1 MILLIKNW
9 YKYFCSKE
17 LCIVFLALLLSGC
30 SFADSNDIS
39 SKPENLSSQ
48 SLDFEATTNKNN
60 QNSSFEEWMQQYNV
74 KKKGKW
80 GLKNIS
86 LIEDSSD
93 NFGQVL
99 RVRYPAGSASPS
111 VSRKN
116 NVGIGGAQFF
126 ADLGMSP
133 TNTLKL
139 SYYLR
144 FSKNFDF
151 VKGGKLPGL
160 FGGTEV
166 SGGEK
171 PDGTNGFSTR
181 FMWRRNGDGELYAYL
196 PTSKKYGTSIGRG
209 NWQFIPGKWHH
220 LEQEVKLNNP
230 GSNDGEVTVWL
241 DGEKVL
247 EEDGITFRT
256 TDGLKIEG
264 LFFSTFF
271 GGGDASWAT
280 PKDVFVDFAN
290 FSVNEVN

>member
-1 MILLIKNW
+1 MIFFIKNW
-9 YKYFCSKE
+9 YKYFRIKE
-17 LCIVFLALLLSGC
+17 LYIVFFVMLSGC
-30 SFADSNDIS
+30 TFANSADTP
-39 SKPENLSSQ
+39 SKPENRSSQ
-48 SLDFEATTNKNN
+48 SLDFEATTNREN
-60 QNSSFEEWMQQYNV
+60 QNISFKELMQRWNIR
-74 KKKGKW
+74 KKGKW
-80 GLKNIS
+80 GDENIS
-86 LIEDSSD
+86 LVKDSSD

-116 NVGIGGAQFF
+116 NVSIGGAQFF

-144 FSKNFDF
+144 FSENFDF

-181 FMWRRNGDGELYAYL
+181 FMWRKNGDGELYAYL
-196 PTSKKYGTSIGRG
+196 PSSKKYGTSIGRG
-209 NWQFIPGKWHH
+209 NWQFVPGKWHH

-230 GSNDGEVTVWL
+230 SSNDGEVTVWL
-241 DGEKVL
+241 DGKKVL
-247 EEDGITFRT
+247 EERGITFRT
-256 TDGLKIEG
+256 TDALKIEG

-280 PKDVFVDFAN
+280 PKDVFVDFAK